1 MDLTLRE
8 LSVFA
13 TVARHGSFTAAA
25 DTLHVAQSS
34 LSRTVMTMERNLRVR
49 LLERTTRNVRCTP
62 EGAELLAVA
71 ERLLAAHRAEMNGLE
86 RFLRGTRGTVVVA
99 TLPSVAAALLPAV
112 IARFRASAPAIDV
125 HVLDGMAGSAIER
138 LRAGECDM
146 ALVAARGPQE
156 GLRARPLLRDR
167 FLAVVPSGHPL
178 ARRPELTW
186 ADLAS
191 EPFIVTGG
199 DSSVRP
205 VTDTAFQSAGIRPER
220 TIEAGNISTVGGL
233 LSAGLGVAAL
243 PALSRILMSFA
254 DHVCLP
260 LGAPAVERRV
270 DVIVHGERRMGRA
283 AEAFLDLLLRMRAE
297 DHPLPEGVAWVAD
310 PA

>member
-34 LSRTVMTMERNLRVR
+34 LSRTVMTMERNLGVR
-49 LLERTTRNVRCTP
+49 LLERTTRHVRCTA
-62 EGAELLAVA
+62 EGTALLAVA
-71 ERLLAAHRAEMNGLE
+71 ERLIAAHRAEMNGLE

-99 TLPSVAAALLPAV
+99 TLPSLAAALLPAV
-112 IARFRASAPAIDV
+112 IARFRETAPEIDV

-146 ALVAARGPQE
+146 ALVAAPGPQE
-156 GLRARPLLRDR
+156 GLRARPLFRDR
-167 FLAVVPSGHPL
+167 FLAVVPSRHPL
-178 ARRPELTW
+178 ARNSELTW
-186 ADLAS
+186 ADLAT

-205 VTDTAFQSAGIRPER
+205 VTDAAFRSAGLRPAR
-220 TIEAGNISTVGGL
+220 TIEAGNISTIGGL

-254 DHVCLP
+254 DHACRP
-260 LGAPAVERRV
+260 LGGPAVERRV
-270 DVIVHGERRMGRA
+270 DVIVHGERRMAPA
-283 AEAFLDLLLRMRAE
+283 AEAFLALLLSMRE
-297 DHPLPEGVAWVAD
+297 EGHPLPEGVAWVRD
-310 PA
+310 TP